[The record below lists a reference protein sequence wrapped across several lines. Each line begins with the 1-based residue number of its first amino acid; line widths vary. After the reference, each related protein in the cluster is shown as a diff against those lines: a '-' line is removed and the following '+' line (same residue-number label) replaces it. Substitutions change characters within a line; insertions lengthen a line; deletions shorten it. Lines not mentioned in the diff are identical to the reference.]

1 MRDKVDD
8 IHRRSAEAARHV
20 EYTPYVHPE
29 IDRAQYRRVES
40 RLKPFPAAIVQT
52 PYGEQNENGTDVS
65 LVRSQMLLSPTERV
79 RIADETTFSA
89 LWLLRNARRIG

>member
-1 MRDKVDD
+1 MIEIPDD

-20 EYTPYVHPE
+20 EYTPYVNPA

-40 RLKPFPAAIVQT
+40 NLNPYPRQLLQT

-65 LVRSQMLLSPTERV
+65 LVRGQMRLSPTQRV
-79 RIADETTFSA
+79 IRADQATASA
-89 LWLLRNARRIG
+89 VWLLRNARRTG